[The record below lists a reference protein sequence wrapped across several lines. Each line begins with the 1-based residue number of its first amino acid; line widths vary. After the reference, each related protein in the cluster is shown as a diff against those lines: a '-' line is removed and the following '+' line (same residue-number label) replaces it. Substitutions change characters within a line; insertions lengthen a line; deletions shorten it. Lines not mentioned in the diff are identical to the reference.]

1 MDYGNRDR
9 DVLSANEYDYVKE
22 AVVPLLRVALQ
33 IGDSS
38 LLREALSDLLDP
50 MNSPSKALDASLSS
64 LSSAISAEKREIR
77 KSQLDRS
84 LSDSER
90 LALDKRLSDVQ
101 KTIREVSSEAASA
114 IESFYDKTLSQ
125 EEASR
130 KIASSFDRGAKELAG
145 GAEGS
150 PLKDRRLGFPSF
162 KEHGL

>member
-114 IESFYDKTLSQ
+114 IESFYDK

-162 KEHGL
+162 REHEL